1 MSITIN
7 SVINPVII
15 IILTVIII
23 NSNFNMP
30 NNRHR
35 LQ

>member
-7 SVINPVII
+7 SVINPVI